1 MCIGV
6 CIQLFGLHTTIAHT
20 YLHIICIYM
29 YSSHSAIAVIH
40 KDKIIWELKKESLSK
55 SISKQKKKPV
65 TKDFKIR
72 ADGYKS
78 KYIKLKFI
86 LQPFGSTYGKRT
98 SAILE
103 VSVSELTYTDRLN
116 LAIIVLTNKG
126 RISCKHFCEQGN
138 FVISD
143 FIPHEVIQDS
153 ETEFITVQAD
163 AYITN
168 KTADMFNDTACSAWI
183 SSV

>member
-1 MCIGV
+1 MYRGM
-6 CIQLFGLHTTIAHT
+6 HTALYYNST
-20 YLHIICIYM
+20 YVLTHNMYIYM
-29 YSSHSAIAVIH
+29 YSSHFAIAVIH

-55 SISKQKKKPV
+55 SISKQKKKSV
-65 TKDFKIR
+65 TEDFKIR

-98 SAILE
+98 SATLK
-103 VSVSELTYTDRLN
+103 VSVSQLTCTDRLN

-163 AYITN
+163 AYITHE
-168 KTADMFNDTACSAWI
+168 TADMFNDTACSVWI